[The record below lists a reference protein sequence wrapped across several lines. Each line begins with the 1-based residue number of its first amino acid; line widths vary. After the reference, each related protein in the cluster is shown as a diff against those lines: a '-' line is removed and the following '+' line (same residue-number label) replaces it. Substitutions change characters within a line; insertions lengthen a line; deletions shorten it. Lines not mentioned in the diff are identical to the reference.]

1 MNPGLVGAGIRPA
14 YETTSPV
21 QSQYYWGR
29 QPFMSTAADLDQYNQ
44 SPFMPAQPW
53 GIQQGYFEQPSQYG
67 QAPVYG
73 QGMQPIAPEQF
84 PTPDQITGANPLPQ
98 PIPVPQPVTPYDI
111 GMPQPIVRGGPFIPY
126 NQATAQTML
135 PQDMYQYQLAQNPNY
150 VYNVAP
156 TTAQY
161 SVPAS
166 APVQG

>member
-1 MNPGLVGAGIRPA
+1 
-14 YETTSPV
+14 
-21 QSQYYWGR
+21 
-29 QPFMSTAADLDQYNQ
+29 
-44 SPFMPAQPW
+44 MPAQPW

-98 PIPVPQPVTPYDI
+98 PIPVPQPVVPYQTLSAFA
-111 GMPQPIVRGGPFIPY
+111 QPVSAQMMAP
-126 NQATAQTML
+126 ATAQTML
-135 PQDMYQYQLAQNPNY
+135 PQDLYQYQLAQNPNY

-156 TTAQY
+156 TTGQY